1 MEGEHRAE
9 RGSPGPPFTRDGGQ
23 LPATC
28 LVVRMRHWELRVTPL
43 PFPVAGNRTVTLPPP
58 PQPFSTQPPRALL
71 PWLLG
76 SSALLCSDTAFP
88 APQRPPSGMAS
99 QAPAAWE
106 PDPGGGGGGGS
117 SERLCLALA
126 GHLTAPFVLAGNL
139 SQSSA
144 ADLSQR

>member
-1 MEGEHRAE
+1 MPCGQDEALGAQSESSALSSRWEQNCDIA
-9 RGSPGPPFTRDGGQ
+9 PPR
-23 LPATC
+23 
-28 LVVRMRHWELRVTPL
+28 
-43 PFPVAGNRTVTLPPP
+43 
-58 PQPFSTQPPRALL
+58 QPFSTQPPRALL

-126 GHLTAPFVLAGNL
+126 GHLTAPFCVG
-139 SQSSA
+139 
-144 ADLSQR
+144 REFVPVFCR